1 MGEDNGRLNFGVGF
15 NVYDGE
21 GDLGKL
27 TQKIEELN
35 KAAKSAAQA
44 LTSIEQGAG
53 KMSNGVKEV
62 TNITS
67 QASTTQDDFAKTIK
81 TAWDSGTLSAAQ
93 ALEMLK
99 PKIEEYEKQVKSA
112 KEAAGDGWINDED
125 IKKAD
130 KELSNLKTTFTQ
142 IEKVAI
148 SSSDKIKK
156 YSKETFQ
163 EISQK
168 DKQEMQERVRNSQ
181 QETYEKNQELDKQ
194 SNSVKNAVSTIS
206 SHWKTSGVTA
216 RQALS
221 ELSVEYKNVYM
232 ELAQLK
238 GKLGSNWG
246 EDKTAV
252 AMQKQLNTIRE
263 TYNSISNTVKT
274 TEDKIKQ
281 YNQNTTD
288 DVSNMTKSEMA
299 DKIASYRKIEQ
310 ENKESLKQQNADYK
324 VAMADMKAESEATST
339 SISDDMQSRV
349 GNLKNSFKS
358 LGLQTMGIYA
368 LVNAFEDL
376 GRTVVDVNYNA
387 TNNMRLMGEF
397 SDELRSSM
405 NDSAVSMA
413 KSTGILVTD
422 AQEIQGAWIRIN
434 EKYAESRSLL
444 NKISEATAK
453 FMNVGEIED
462 ADEAVKLLNASML
475 QFGLTVDE
483 GIETLNKWVFMA
495 DKTAMGTADEFG
507 EAISKFGGALA
518 SANGNMDD
526 AIVLTS
532 LLGDKLAKSGDEA
545 GTSLKTIT
553 TYLYRDKTRNFFD
566 DLAES
571 TGDASL
577 RIVDA
582 EGKFKDFRS
591 TLTMMSE
598 QYNKAIAEGNDL
610 LAYQIR
616 QTLGATRQA
625 DSSIAI
631 LESYSTTAQDYYDT
645 LQDSAAQGTAYLDQ
659 QNEIL
664 MTTFKNQ
671 WNSLYATITDF
682 GTTLANSGILSG
694 LTGIMSVLDG
704 LISGFNNL
712 DPVLQKSITSLAG
725 IAIAFG
731 ALKKISSVTGLL
743 DKWNASVKIG
753 TNKEIEYAEKMRVT
767 SQAYYEQM
775 NARRQANMLTQEE
788 TTQLQISRL
797 AFDKITQQYK
807 EGKINA
813 KQYSDALRE
822 LKTSQLAVTE
832 TAAGAAAEELVNNT
846 YKKAGVEVIKEETA
860 AKTSGTLATV
870 AHTVATTV
878 STAAQK
884 AFNIAKQTALSLFS
898 IGNIVMLAATVI
910 ISAIYGEYKK
920 LQNATEDQAQYLED
934 VRSKYDEIKNEVD
947 ELNKKKADGTITADE
962 EKRLATL
969 ESQLKTEQELLAIE
983 EKKAAHNAVF
993 GANWTET
1000 QDSIHEKT
1008 KDQIKSLEDE
1018 VNKYNDEAETINS
1031 LSDEYKTLQQNILE
1045 AHAKGE
1051 DTSKYEARL
1060 AAIGSELNTVKKSH
1074 EETTASVKENKLQL
1088 TQYRDGIQEYI
1099 DKGLLT
1105 ADEVDEVSGTL
1116 QEATDDIDKVTSYI
1130 GEYGDEVDIATQ
1142 KVEDLA
1148 SEQSNLNDSLS
1159 EIQDELDDLNDV
1171 IDIYNENGYLSA
1183 EQASDL
1189 CQKNEDYAKYLVKT
1203 ADGYELTSDAID
1215 RRNVLEGDQ
1224 ADTVDLLIEKTNDHE
1239 QAVKD
1244 QQKAIE
1250 DKAAADGDAANK
1262 STDAANTISGNQ
1274 TTIQLGIAG
1283 TTSAA
1288 QESNG
1293 LLGEWFSS
1301 LGDWLSKADEAN
1313 RNNKINTDE
1322 IDKYWSDLGT
1332 SIKQGWSDT
1341 FDGIGRNLS
1350 GFGESIKTSLED
1362 VDTNFSNWVD
1372 QKKVDFSNW
1381 WDDMSTDAQATWNG
1395 MWDAI
1400 STGFWQ
1406 FVDGLTAPLT
1416 SAINIVSGS
1425 FGIMDALATGDTE
1438 SLRTNVNKVW
1448 DNLSPDAQSKLQP
1461 MKDQV
1466 DKQFG
1471 DSKKSAEDNTREAHK
1486 SVIETWGAVT
1496 TDTDTELGNTRTKV
1510 SGRFGDMVTDINGK
1524 RPDFEGAGLNIV
1536 AGLNLGLK
1544 DENENPANTI
1554 WDICKKMLQNVID
1567 YFVIKSPSH
1576 KMREMGG
1583 YIIKGLANG
1592 LMDTNMVD
1600 VVDKVMSG
1608 IGDAFASGSGNIMK
1622 ILEVFGTSAT
1632 EVFKKIGVN
1641 FAGIGGGLTSS
1652 GLTFPTDS
1660 KTITSWF
1667 GYRNDTGGVG
1677 STYHQGID
1685 IGAGM
1690 GEPIYAAMAGT
1701 VTTAGAYG
1709 GYGNAVIIDHGNGLQ
1724 TLYGH
1729 QSAVAV
1735 GSGQHVAQGQVIGYV
1750 GSTGNST
1757 GPHLHFS
1764 IMVNGEMVDPTMFLG
1779 SFAVGTTNID
1789 HDGYAMLHEGE
1800 GVLTKAE
1807 NATLKTLSALVM
1819 GVPDPSTAD
1828 SNNTTKYPE
1837 GSTTT
1842 YNINKVSY
1850 DKNYSSEK
1858 SSYNKQKSSVK
1869 SGTDEEKEKEKTTIE
1884 STTKT
1889 FTSNVTSLMSKI
1901 TSALKE
1907 KYTKLHN
1914 ERIKQLEKERDEQ
1927 LKVHDE
1933 RIDYLNAEI
1942 EKLQGDTIE
1951 DKEGNLDKLKSS
1963 LERWMLDDSTVGKA
1977 KQKELYDQ
1985 IIDLEKEIKIDKLQ
1999 AEIDA
2004 EEAIKDAISEDYTN
2018 ATDEES
2024 SSYDSVLAELDKKMS
2039 DKYLADEASSLIV
2052 NNKLNEITQL
2062 LGEFSPDYNNLAYI
2076 MGDSAGNIIAKEV
2089 NEQLN
2094 NYKDLL
2100 YNTISSL
2107 GGVSTNA
2114 GSSTGVKETIT
2125 KFASGGHVGN
2135 SEGLAYI
2142 DVKERILSAQQTAAF
2157 DKFVYDIMPTIDK
2170 NLVSTSV
2177 TDTNTNISK
2186 DVNFNK
2192 EFVSVK
2198 VGKIENHTNQDVK
2211 DMENGLNKLIKTN
2224 LRKSGVNIIT

>member
-62 TNITS
+62 TNVTS

-148 SSSDKIKK
+148 SSSDKIEK

-216 RQALS
+216 KQALS

-232 ELAQLK
+232 ELTQLK
-238 GKLGSNWG
+238 GELGSNWG

-288 DVSNMTKSEMA
+288 DVANMTKSEMA
-299 DKIASYRKIEQ
+299 DKIASYKKIE
-310 ENKESLKQQNADYK
+310 EANKASLKQQNADYK
-324 VAMADMKAESEATST
+324 VAMADMKAESEAASE
-339 SISDDMQSRV
+339 SISEDMKTKV
-349 GNLKNSFKS
+349 NGIATSFKS
-358 LGLQTMGIYA
+358 LGLQALGVYA
-368 LVNAFEDL
+368 IVNAFEDL

-387 TNNMRLMGEF
+387 INNMRLMGEF
-397 SDELRSSM
+397 SDELRDSM
-405 NDSAVSMA
+405 TESAVNMA

-434 EKYAESRSLL
+434 EKYAESEELL
-444 NKISEATAK
+444 SKISMATAK

-462 ADEAVKLLNASML
+462 ADNAVKLINASML
-475 QFGLTVDE
+475 QFNLSVDE
-483 GIETLNKWVFMA
+483 GIEALNKWVYMA

-507 EAISKFGGALA
+507 ESISKFGGQLA
-518 SANGNMDD
+518 ASNGNMDD
-526 AIVLTS
+526 AIVVTS
-532 LLGDKLAKSGDEA
+532 LLGDTLAKTGEEA

-553 TYLYRDKTRNFFD
+553 SYIYRDSTRNLFSQ
-566 DLAES
+566 LAEDAD
-571 TGDASL
+571 DASIS
-577 RIVDA
+577 IVNSDNS
-582 EGKFKDFRS
+582 FKSFYDS
-591 TLTMMSE
+591 LTIMSQ
-598 QYNKAIAEGNDL
+598 QYNKAVAEGNDV

-616 QTLGATRQA
+616 QCLGATRQA
-625 DSSIAI
+625 DSAIAI
-631 LESYSTTAQDYYDT
+631 LESFSTTASDYYDIVKEKR
-645 LQDSAAQGTAYLDQ
+645 AQGTAYLDE
-659 QNEIL
+659 QNQAL

-682 GTTLANSGILSG
+682 GTILANSGIISA
-694 LTGIMSVLDG
+694 LTGIMSAIDAI
-704 LISGFNNL
+704 ISSFNNL
-712 DPVLQKSITSLAG
+712 DPVMQKG
-725 IAIAFG
+725 IVTAAEILVAFL
-731 ALKKISSVTGLL
+731 ALKKISSVTGIV
-743 DKWNASVKIG
+743 DKYNSSISVGTKKEVEHAAKMKAS
-753 TNKEIEYAEKMRVT
+753 TQR
-767 SQAYYEQM
+767 YYEQM
-775 NARRQANMLTQEE
+775 SARRQANMLTQEE
-788 TTQLQISRL
+788 TQQLQISNL
-797 AFDKITQQYK
+797 AFEKINQQYK
-807 EGKINA
+807 SGKINA
-813 KQYSDALRE
+813 KQYAQALEE
-822 LKTSQLAVTE
+822 LKSSQVALTE
-832 TAAGAAAEELVNNT
+832 TEASAAAQELVNNT
-846 YKKAGVEVIKEETA
+846 YKKAGIVALTEEEV
-860 AKTSGTLATV
+860 AKNRSTLATT
-870 AHTVATTV
+870 AHAIATSVATG
-878 STAAQK
+878 AQK
-884 AFNIAKQTALSLFS
+884 AFNAAKQAMTSLFS
-898 IGNIVMLAATVI
+898 VGNIVMLAATAI
-910 ISAIYGEYKK
+910 ISSIYSEYQK
-920 LQNATEDQAQYLED
+920 LNNATEDQAEVLD
-934 VRSKYDEIKNEVD
+934 TVRSKYNDIKNEVD
-947 ELNKKKADGTITADE
+947 ELNQKKANGTITKDE
-962 EKRLATL
+962 EKRLSL
-969 ESQLKTEQELLAIE
+969 LQSQLETESALLEIE
-983 EKKAAHNAVF
+983 EKKAAHNSVF
-993 GANWTET
+993 GANWTEK

-1008 KDQIKSLEDE
+1008 KQQIKLVEDE
-1018 VNKYNDEAETINS
+1018 IDA
-1031 LSDEYKTLQQNILE
+1031 YKTEEERINYLTGQYNTLSEKI
-1045 AHAKGE
+1045 ADAYSKGE
-1051 DTSKYEARL
+1051 NTSSYEASL
-1060 AAIGSELNTVKKSH
+1060 KSVSSELAEVQMQHQNTSN
-1074 EETTASVKENKLQL
+1074 SIYENKLQL
-1088 TQYRDGIQEYI
+1088 TSYRDGIQEYI
-1099 DKGLLT
+1099 DKGLLS
-1105 ADEVDEVSGTL
+1105 ADEIKEVSGTM
-1116 QEATDDIDKVTSYI
+1116 ETATADIADAESYI
-1130 GEYGDEVDIATQ
+1130 GEYGSAVDTATQ
-1142 KVEDLA
+1142 KVEGLA
-1148 SEQSNLNDSLS
+1148 SAQSGLNDTLNDIKS
-1159 EIQDELDDLNDV
+1159 EMGDLNDV
-1171 IDIYNENGYLSA
+1171 IELYNEQGYLSV
-1183 EQASDL
+1183 EQARDL
-1189 CQKNEDYAKYLVKT
+1189 CLKNEDYAQYLVKVG
-1203 ADGYELTSDAID
+1203 DGYELTSDAID
-1215 RRNVLEGDQ
+1215 RRNGLAAEEESTLDE
-1224 ADTVDLLIEKTNDHE
+1224 LISKTNEHKE
-1239 QAVKD
+1239 AEKELKQAK
-1244 QQKAIE
+1244 E
-1250 DKAAADGDAANK
+1250 DKEKADKEFAATNTATMEKVTENNGLISLSYQAGTKDAEDYKGALNGWMD
-1262 STDAANTISGNQ
+1262 SLGSWLSGNNGAVEENQ
-1274 TTIQLGIAG
+1274 KTTAQVSQDWNNTLNGVKTKFDETNQYVEGGITTTIDLDTANLETQYSYVNSIF
-1283 TTSAA
+1283 S
-1288 QESNG
+1288 G
-1293 LLGEWFSS
+1293 LKDSS
-1301 LGDWLSKADEAN
+1301 TEEIEQMRSS
-1313 RNNKINTDE
+1313 IN
-1322 IDKYWSDLGT
+1322 S
-1332 SIKQGWSDT
+1332 Q
-1341 FDGIGRNLS
+1341 
-1350 GFGESIKTSLED
+1350 
-1362 VDTNFSNWVD
+1362 
-1372 QKKVDFSNW
+1372 
-1381 WDDMSTDAQATWNG
+1381 
-1395 MWDAI
+1395 WDAMP
-1400 STGFWQ
+1400 S
-1406 FVDGLTAPLT
+1406 
-1416 SAINIVSGS
+1416 
-1425 FGIMDALATGDTE
+1425 
-1438 SLRTNVNKVW
+1438 
-1448 DNLSPDAQSKLQP
+1448 DAQSRLSPLKSSI
-1461 MKDQV
+1461 
-1466 DKQFG
+1466 DKSF
-1471 DSKKSAEDNTREAHK
+1471 DEASKSAVSKTSDLNTGVTKKLGELPNSVNTPLETTKTNINTKFDQMKTDVSNK
-1486 SVIETWGAVT
+1486 SDGF
-1496 TDTDTELGNTRTKV
+1496 KQ
-1510 SGRFGDMVTDINGK
+1510 SGKDVMS
-1524 RPDFEGAGLNIV
+1524 
-1536 AGLNLGLK
+1536 GLNLGLK
-1544 DENENPANTI
+1544 DEENDPSKTINGISVKMNEAFLSYWETH
-1554 WDICKKMLQNVID
+1554 
-1567 YFVIKSPSH
+1567 SPS
-1576 KMREMGG
+1576 KRTRRLGG
-1583 YIIKGLANG
+1583 YIIEGMAEG
-1592 LMDTNMVD
+1592 LMDNHLEDMAT
-1600 VVDKVMSG
+1600 KLMSS
-1608 IGDAFASGSGNIMK
+1608 IGDAFKSGSIS
-1622 ILEVFGTSAT
+1622 ILTIFEKLGKNTTKALQSVGA
-1632 EVFKKIGVN
+1632 N

-1660 KTITSWF
+1660 RTITSWF

-1735 GSGQHVAQGQVIGYV
+1735 GSGQQVAQGQVIGYV

-1764 IMVNGEMVDPTMFLG
+1764 IMVNGEQVDPTMFLG

-1858 SSYNKQKSSVK
+1858 SSYNKQKSTIK
-1869 SGTDEEKEKEKTTIE
+1869 SGTDEEKEKEKTNIE

-1933 RIDYLNAEI
+1933 RIDYLNSEI

-2004 EEAIKDAISEDYTN
+2004 EEAIKDVISEDYTN

-2024 SSYDSVLAELDKKMS
+2024 SSYDSVLVELDKKMS

-2177 TDTNTNISK
+2177 TNTNTNISK